1 MLELLCHKRNFLLTT
16 VIDDTIFLKIF
27 KTVTWEKNVIRRY
40 YFCSGS
46 IMMKLQLPLKHGFYT
61 DEKLL
66 ELFCI
71 KNDFAKNFAKCH
83 HLLKYFVS
91 HITVILPNDTFL
103 YYGKNQISL
112 WYIILENVFLLPE

>member
-1 MLELLCHKRNFLLTT
+1 
-16 VIDDTIFLKIF
+16 
-27 KTVTWEKNVIRRY
+27 
-40 YFCSGS
+40 
-46 IMMKLQLPLKHGFYT
+46 MKLQLPLKHGFYT

-83 HLLKYFVS
+83 HLFKYFVS

-112 WYIILENVFLLPE
+112 